1 MNDIKK
7 QGKYDET
14 KKKIHELELMR
25 LFWDKFL
32 RFINQNK
39 IIK

>member
-1 MNDIKK
+1 MMYDIKK

-14 KKKIHELELMR
+14 KKKHELELMR
-25 LFWDKFL
+25 LFWDNFL
-32 RFINQNK
+32 RFIKQNK